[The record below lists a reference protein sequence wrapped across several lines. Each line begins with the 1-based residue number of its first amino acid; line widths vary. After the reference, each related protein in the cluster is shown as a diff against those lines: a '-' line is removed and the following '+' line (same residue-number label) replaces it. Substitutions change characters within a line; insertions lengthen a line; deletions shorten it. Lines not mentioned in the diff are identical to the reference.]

1 MSWREERG
9 TAVVEAAL
17 TMLGFLVLLLGIFEA
32 GRLLNIQ
39 QVLTDA
45 SREGAKLAVLP
56 LSGTSTLPTV
66 GEIENEI

>member
-45 SREGAKLAVLP
+45 RSYPQKVCK
-56 LSGTSTLPTV
+56 
-66 GEIENEI
+66 